1 MLLLWAATAAVCIG
15 CHRHIY
21 CLNLFSLCVAFAET
35 CFSRENCFFSNLT
48 WVFFSWQ
55 SLCAFSLS
63 KDRSFS
69 VHKSGSGFKLVITF
83 SWSWVCGWGRAMAVN
98 ILQIHWSNQNFQITG
113 GVIAM
118 TRLVVKKIT
127 SFLYGLLIFRY
138 IRYSDIKIYALASP
152 KNVYWTSRRC
162 LAMCSSRKYRD
173 PYHRKFQIGSP
184 TPSRKR

>member
-1 MLLLWAATAAVCIG
+1 MTCYGAFLPAFWHLHFCWPETLSMQSGCLFVIVVVAVWICCNAPVMSSYCSCVHWLSQTYLWFESVFFMCGICRDLLFTRKL
-15 CHRHIY
+15 
-21 CLNLFSLCVAFAET
+21 
-35 CFSRENCFFSNLT
+35 FFSNLT

-83 SWSWVCGWGRAMAVN
+83 SWSWVCGRGSTMAVN

-127 SFLYGLLIFRY
+127 SFLYGLLIFR
-138 IRYSDIKIYALASP
+138 P
-152 KNVYWTSRRC
+152 
-162 LAMCSSRKYRD
+162 
-173 PYHRKFQIGSP
+173 
-184 TPSRKR
+184 